1 LSVRGHHPATAVDWA
16 AADVV
21 RLAARDEAR
30 HVAFGVAHTVH
41 VVPADPHY
49 LGRLRTAVQRRHDAL
64 ADTAGLNRQVFD
76 ALVVLAAGG

>member
-1 LSVRGHHPATAVDWA
+1 M
-16 AADVV
+16 
-21 RLAARDEAR
+21 
-30 HVAFGVAHTVH
+30 AFGVAHTVH